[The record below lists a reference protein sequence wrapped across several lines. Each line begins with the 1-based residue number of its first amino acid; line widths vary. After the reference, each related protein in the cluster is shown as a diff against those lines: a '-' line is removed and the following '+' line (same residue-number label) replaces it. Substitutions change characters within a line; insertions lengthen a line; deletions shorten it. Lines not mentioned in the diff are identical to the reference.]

1 MDTTAEK
8 IKKILEFKK
17 KSQADISRLVGI
29 STQTMSSIMN
39 GKSKPNWDFLT
50 VVNKELDVNLNWL
63 IANDGEPYKTKQ
75 PLLTTDRIEISYWE
89 ELPENL
95 KNPKIMSVWFDRE
108 IIENAWG
115 MSAEHL
121 CIIPM
126 VGDKM
131 AHYWYPIYNNDILI
145 VDTSQDYIMGNGVYF
160 ATSRNNTRFW
170 IREMQ
175 ILINNDVQVKGFAP
189 SGDTTKVIS
198 ADTLK
203 EADFKIIGKVI
214 KNVSFRL

>member
-1 MDTTAEK
+1 MSTIAEK
-8 IKKILEFKK
+8 FKFLRQEK
-17 KSQADISRLVGI
+17 NLTQQGLADILNCKKQNI
-29 STQTMSSIMN
+29 SNIESGHQ
-39 GKSKPNWDFLT
+39 KPTTELT
-50 VVNKELDVNLNWL
+50 KKLIEKLGLNANWL
-63 IANDGEPYKTKQ
+63 IANVGRPFNFNLDLEGDK
-75 PLLTTDRIEISYWE
+75 IEIEYWKELSE
-89 ELPENL
+89 EL
-95 KNPKIMSVWFDRE
+95 KNPKIVSCWFDRE
-108 IIENAWG
+108 IIENVWG

-121 CIIPM
+121 CIVPM

-131 AHYWYPIYNNDILI
+131 THYWYPIYNNDILI
-145 VDTSQDYIMGNGVYF
+145 VDTNQNYIMGNGVYF

-189 SGDTTKVIS
+189 SGDTTKVLS
-198 ADTLK
+198 AETLK

>member
-1 MDTTAEK
+1 MNYIELKNKIDNRLKRDVKLVEISHALETSAQNFNKKYKNPNSEVTLTDIEK
-8 IKKILEFKK
+8 VEHFFNIQLI
-17 KSQADISRLVGI
+17 G
-29 STQTMSSIMN
+29 STH
-39 GKSKPNWDFLT
+39 
-50 VVNKELDVNLNWL
+50 
-63 IANDGEPYKTKQ
+63 
-75 PLLTTDRIEISYWE
+75 TTDRIEISYWN

-131 AHYWYPIYNNDILI
+131 THYWYPIYNNDILI
-145 VDTSQDYIMGNGVYF
+145 VDTNQDYIMGNGVYF
-160 ATSRNNTRFW
+160 ATSRNNSRFW

-175 ILINNDVQVKGFAP
+175 ILINNDVQVKGFSP
-189 SGDTTKVIS
+189 SGETTKVIS
-198 ADTLK
+198 AETLK

>member
-1 MDTTAEK
+1 MNYIELKNKIDNRLKRDVKLVEISHALETSAQNFNKKYKNPHSEVTLTDIEKVERFFNIQLLDSTHTA
-8 IKKILEFKK
+8 
-17 KSQADISRLVGI
+17 
-29 STQTMSSIMN
+29 
-39 GKSKPNWDFLT
+39 
-50 VVNKELDVNLNWL
+50 
-63 IANDGEPYKTKQ
+63 
-75 PLLTTDRIEISYWE
+75 DRIEISYWKD
-89 ELPENL
+89 LPENL
-95 KNPKIMSVWFDRE
+95 KNPKIVSVWFDRE

-121 CIIPM
+121 YIVPM

-131 AHYWYPIYNNDILI
+131 THYWYPIYNNDILI

-189 SGDTTKVIS
+189 SGETTKIIS
-198 ADTLK
+198 TDTLK

>member
-1 MDTTAEK
+1 MNYIELKNKIDNRLKRNVKLVEISHALETSAQNFNKKYKNPNSEVTLTDIEK
-8 IKKILEFKK
+8 VERFFNIQLL
-17 KSQADISRLVGI
+17 S
-29 STQTMSSIMN
+29 STHS
-39 GKSKPNWDFLT
+39 G
-50 VVNKELDVNLNWL
+50 
-63 IANDGEPYKTKQ
+63 
-75 PLLTTDRIEISYWE
+75 DRIEIGYWKD
-89 ELPENL
+89 LPENL
-95 KNPKIMSVWFDRE
+95 KNPKIASVWFDRE

-121 CIIPM
+121 CIVPM

-131 AHYWYPIYNNDILI
+131 THYWYPIYNNDILI
-145 VDTSQDYIMGNGVYF
+145 VDTNQDYIMGNGVYF

-189 SGDTTKVIS
+189 SGETTKVIS

-203 EADFKIIGKVI
+203 EADFRIIGKVI

>member
-1 MDTTAEK
+1 MNYIELKNKIDNRLKRDVKLVEISHALETSAQNFNKKYKNQNSEVTLTDIEKVEHFFNIQLIGSTHTA
-8 IKKILEFKK
+8 
-17 KSQADISRLVGI
+17 
-29 STQTMSSIMN
+29 
-39 GKSKPNWDFLT
+39 
-50 VVNKELDVNLNWL
+50 
-63 IANDGEPYKTKQ
+63 
-75 PLLTTDRIEISYWE
+75 DRIEISYWK

-131 AHYWYPIYNNDILI
+131 THYWYPIYNNDILI

-189 SGDTTKVIS
+189 SGETTKVIS